1 MGRVR
6 CVRWK
11 RSKQKREISSLF
23 VFRSLSRLLYWQM
36 TACQRGMWCEGMNGW
51 TWERKGREGRMTSA
65 QNWFPANPL
74 AAPLASVSA
83 FPHLS
88 LVATAAAPSRL
99 LEALFRLDSN
109 VQCCA
114 CVSVFIWDARGCSPA
129 QVQHLFFC
137 SSTSRPP
144 PPLPHLLHFPS
155 HPAFLCVGF
164 HLTFCQLSGLTVTVL
179 SFIFFLLFAHCSPYT
194 YTKHGV
200 PTLGFFLYI
209 KWANQM

>member
-11 RSKQKREISSLF
+11 QSKQKREISSLF
-23 VFRSLSRLLYWQM
+23 VFLSLSRLLYWQM

-99 LEALFRLDSN
+99 LEALFRLHSN

-129 QVQHLFFC
+129 QVDT
-137 SSTSRPP
+137 SSFVLLPP
-144 PPLPHLLHFPS
+144 ALPSSSSSPSPFSFPPCLSLCRLPSHLLS
-155 HPAFLCVGF
+155 TLR
-164 HLTFCQLSGLTVTVL
+164 LTVTVL

-194 YTKHGV
+194 YAKHGV

>member
-23 VFRSLSRLLYWQM
+23 VFLSLSRLLYWQM

-51 TWERKGREGRMTSA
+51 TWERNGREGRMTSA

-74 AAPLASVSA
+74 TAPLASVSA

-109 VQCCA
+109 VRCCA

-129 QVQHLFFC
+129 QVDTSSFVLLPPALLLLF
-137 SSTSRPP
+137 
-144 PPLPHLLHFPS
+144 
-155 HPAFLCVGF
+155 
-164 HLTFCQLSGLTVTVL
+164 LTFSV
-179 SFIFFLLFAHCSPYT
+179 FL
-194 YTKHGV
+194 
-200 PTLGFFLYI
+200 PTLPFFVSASISPSVNSPAHSHSPFIHFFPAVCPLQSI
-209 KWANQM
+209 HIR